1 MASFFRVFTKRIC
14 ILATVLVSG
23 LFLLACS
30 AWWLEPGRRWWVGI
44 LGVGFGILC
53 SAILVMLLFWIVVRS
68 RWFLLPLAS
77 ILVGWRPLT
86 AFFAL
91 HPFAPSQTAK
101 IDGSLRVM
109 QWNVARFDEMNH
121 PPGSRESK
129 RKQMLDYIRE
139 QNPDIICMQEFLET
153 HNSKWLQPN
162 IRYFRDTLGFKY
174 YMYAMDHRRRDSLY
188 EHGIAIFSKFPIIR
202 TVRYKFGGPQSLKAN
217 ESYAYADI
225 EVKGQTIRVFTT
237 HLQSLLLGKKELE
250 SVEEMKARKEVRIDE
265 SKGIFKKFRQ
275 AYVFRQQ
282 QAAKIRQALDT
293 SAYPVIICADF
304 NDVPNSYVYH
314 HIRGDRKDAW
324 ARKGFGVGRTFS
336 YISPTLRIDYIFTDP
351 RFTVAQV
358 RTPHHRLSDHYPVI
372 ADLFLPGDK

>member
-1 MASFFRVFTKRIC
+1 MASFFRAFTKRFF
-14 ILATVLVSG
+14 ILVTLLVAG

-30 AWWLEPGRRWWVGI
+30 AWWLEPGQRWWVGI

-53 SAILVMLLFWIVVRS
+53 IATIALVLFWVVARS
-68 RWFLLPLAS
+68 RWFMLPLAAMA
-77 ILVGWRPLT
+77 IGWQPLN

-91 HPFAPSQTAK
+91 HPFAATQEAKTA
-101 IDGSLRVM
+101 GSLRVM

-121 PPGSRESK
+121 PPGSGASK
-129 RKQMLDYIRE
+129 RKQMLDYIRQ

-153 HNSKWLQPN
+153 HNSKLLQPN

-174 YMYAMDHRRRDSLY
+174 YAYAMDHRRRDSLY
-188 EHGIAIFSKFPIIR
+188 EHGIAIFSKFPI
-202 TVRYKFGGPQSLKAN
+202 THTERYKFGGPKSFQAD

-225 EVKGQTIRVFTT
+225 VVEGQTIRVFTT

-250 SVEEMKARKEVRIDE
+250 SVEEMKTRKEVNIDE

-324 ARKGFGVGRTFS
+324 ASKGFGVGRTFS
-336 YISPTLRIDYIFTDP
+336 NISPTLRIDYIFTDP

-372 ADLFLPGDK
+372 ADLLLPGDK